1 MKVLLLEDDST
12 RVVQFRNRLN
22 SEGVP
27 YELVHVDR
35 ASDAIV
41 AMLEQRFDLIL
52 LDHDLG
58 GRTYVNFTDEQEDCG
73 IRVAEWLSIRPER
86 VNQQGPIIVHSL
98 NGPAAMQ
105 MVELI
110 SEATWAPF
118 LWTEPVWRKFLK
130 MPKP

>member
-73 IRVAEWLSIRPER
+73 VRVAEWLSIRPER
-86 VNQQGPIIVHSL
+86 VNQQGPPIITFAL
-98 NGPAAMQ
+98 LFPIALTALEAMAA
-105 MVELI
+105 VGRI
-110 SEATWAPF
+110 
-118 LWTEPVWRKFLK
+118 EPTRGA
-130 MPKP
+130 